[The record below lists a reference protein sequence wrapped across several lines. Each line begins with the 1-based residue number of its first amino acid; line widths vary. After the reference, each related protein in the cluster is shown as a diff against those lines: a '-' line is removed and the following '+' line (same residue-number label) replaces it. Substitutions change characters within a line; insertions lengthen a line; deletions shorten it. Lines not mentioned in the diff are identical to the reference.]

1 MACSLP
7 PRPGCPALENGGR
20 QRRFALQPGRGLGLP
35 VLMQA
40 LVLRQLVKIYKNG
53 IKALKAIDLEVE
65 EGDFFALLG
74 PNGAGKTTAIG
85 IVTSLVN
92 KTSGTVE
99 VFGHDIDRE
108 LETAKSC
115 IGLVPQEI
123 NFNMFE
129 TCFTIV
135 VNQAGF
141 YGIPRP
147 VAKQRAE
154 KYLKQ
159 LQLWDRRNSI
169 ARSLSGGMKRRLMIA
184 RALMH
189 EPKLLIL
196 DEPTAGVDIE
206 IRRSMWEFLR
216 NINDA
221 GTTIILTTHYLE
233 EAENLCRN
241 VAIIEGGNIIERDS
255 MANVLRKLQTE
266 VFVFNLRESRG
277 SAPSLSGFTAVLSD
291 PHTLEIEMSKTQS
304 LNDIFA
310 QLSAQGIA
318 VNSMRNKVNRLEE
331 LFIRLVDGSAAAGR
345 AAAGEVATAAVSGS

>member
-1 MACSLP
+1 MH
-7 PRPGCPALENGGR
+7 
-20 QRRFALQPGRGLGLP
+20 
-35 VLMQA
+35 A
-40 LVLRQLVKIYKNG
+40 LVLRQLTKVYKNG
-53 IKALKAIDLEVE
+53 IKALKGIDLEVA

-85 IVTSLVN
+85 IITSLVN
-92 KTSGTVE
+92 KTGGTVE
-99 VFGHDIDRE
+99 VFGHDLDRE
-108 LETAKSC
+108 LEVAKSC
-115 IGLVPQEI
+115 IGIVPQEV

-129 TCFTIV
+129 SVSTIV

-141 YGIPRP
+141 YGIPRRL
-147 VAKQRAE
+147 AKQRAE

-169 ARSLSGGMKRRLMIA
+169 ARTLSGGMKRRLMIA

-189 EPKLLIL
+189 EPRLLIL

-216 NINDA
+216 NINDD

-241 VAIIEGGNIIERDS
+241 IAIIEGGRIIERDT

-266 VFVFNLRESRG
+266 TFVFNLSEPRSVSPELPG
-277 SAPSLSGFTAVLSD
+277 YKTLLTD
-291 PHTLEIEMSKTQS
+291 DHTLEVEVSKGQS
-304 LNDIFA
+304 LNDIFS
-310 QLSAQGIA
+310 QLSQQGA
-318 VNSMRNKVNRLEE
+318 RVTSMRNKVNRLEE
-331 LFIRLVDGSAAAGR
+331 LFMRLVDGSAR
-345 AAAGEVATAAVSGS
+345 AADGGT

>member
-1 MACSLP
+1 
-7 PRPGCPALENGGR
+7 
-20 QRRFALQPGRGLGLP
+20 
-35 VLMQA
+35 MQA
-40 LVLRQLVKIYKNG
+40 LVIRQLTKTYKNG
-53 IKALKAIDLEVE
+53 IKALKGFDLEVA

-92 KTSGTVE
+92 KTSGSVQ
-99 VFGHDIDRE
+99 VFGYDIDTD
-108 LETAKSC
+108 LEAAKSC
-115 IGLVPQEI
+115 IGIVPQEI
-123 NFNMFE
+123 NFNLFE
-129 TCFTIV
+129 SVFTIV
-135 VNQAGF
+135 VNMAGF

-147 VAKQRAE
+147 LAKRRAE

-159 LQLWDRRNSI
+159 LQLWDRRDSI

-189 EPKLLIL
+189 EPRLLIL

-216 NINDA
+216 GINDS

-241 VAIIEGGNIIERDS
+241 VAIIEGGRIIERDS

-266 VFVFNLRESRG
+266 IFVLNLRD
-277 SAPSLSGFTAVLSD
+277 SLVEVPHVPGFQTKLCD
-291 PHTLEIEMSKTQS
+291 PHTLEVEVSKGQS

-310 QLSAQGIA
+310 ELTARGIE

-331 LFIRLVDGSAAAGR
+331 LFLRLVDSSAR
-345 AAAGEVATAAVSGS
+345 AALLSA

>member
-1 MACSLP
+1 
-7 PRPGCPALENGGR
+7 
-20 QRRFALQPGRGLGLP
+20 
-35 VLMQA
+35 MQA
-40 LVLRQLVKIYKNG
+40 LVIRQLTKTYKNG
-53 IKALKAIDLEVE
+53 IKALKGLDLEVD

-92 KTSGTVE
+92 KTSGSVQ
-99 VFGHDIDRE
+99 VFGHDIDTD
-108 LETAKSC
+108 LEAAKSC
-115 IGLVPQEI
+115 IGIVPQEI
-123 NFNMFE
+123 NFNLFE
-129 TCFTIV
+129 SVFTIV
-135 VNQAGF
+135 VNMAGF

-147 VAKQRAE
+147 LARRRAE

-159 LQLWDRRNSI
+159 LQLWDRRDSI

-189 EPKLLIL
+189 EPQLLIL

-216 NINDA
+216 GINDA

-241 VAIIEGGNIIERDS
+241 VAIIEGGRIIERDS

-266 VFVFNLRESRG
+266 IFVLNLRDPLAEVPHV
-277 SAPSLSGFTAVLSD
+277 AGFQTQLSD
-291 PHTLEIEMSKTQS
+291 AHTLEVEVSKGQS
-304 LNDIFA
+304 LNDVFA
-310 QLSAQGIA
+310 QLTARGIE

-331 LFIRLVDGSAAAGR
+331 LFLRLVDTSAR
-345 AAAGEVATAAVSGS
+345 AALLSA